1 LKTIFNINSFAVKER
16 GFLRMTQ
23 ISQAWLDKL
32 SNSGYRLTGSRRM
45 VVEIIANSER
55 ALTPLELYDIARQR
69 QAGIG
74 LVTVYR
80 TLEKLEELE
89 LIQRV
94 HQPQGCQAFIAA
106 FTGHQHLI
114 LCSRCGKVQF
124 FQGDD
129 LHALIQEIGEHT
141 GYQVHDHWLQLF
153 GLCASCQG
161 KA

>member
-1 LKTIFNINSFAVKER
+1 
-16 GFLRMTQ
+16 MTE

-55 ALTPLELYDIARQR
+55 ALTPLELYDLARRQ

-114 LCSRCGKVQF
+114 LCSRCGRVQF

-129 LHALIQEIGEHT
+129 LHALLHDIGKET
-141 GYQVHDHWLQLF
+141 GYQVQDHWLQLF